1 MTQKAELKDK
11 KGYLAWILE
20 VLDSRLFACLR
31 AELHMSCVWH
41 DSCNSILSLAFDAK
55 ERLNHV

>member
-11 KGYLAWILE
+11 KGYLGWILE
-20 VLDSRLFACLR
+20 VLDSSLFAYLR
-31 AELHMSCVWH
+31 AKLHITCVWH
-41 DSCNSILSLAFDAK
+41 ESCNSTLSLAFGTK